1 MTLIFIR
8 HTIYEYF
15 LSIFLQPSY
24 LTLTSTKYLSA
35 AQNVDI
41 LNNNVGVTNT
51 INNWVAANTNPTI
64 TNLLDPLASST
75 ALVLVNTITFKDK
88 WLKPFGIASNGPFHV
103 SNDHTVQ
110 ACMMKMSCHPPT
122 FKHGSGPNFQILELP
137 YVNNEVAMYIIRPDN
152 INGLS
157 GVESGL
163 TLASLNSAIS
173 GMTFNTVDVTLP
185 KFDLE
190 KRVDLKAH
198 LQSLGMN
205 RVFNVDAQLAGI
217 GTYIGTG
224 AGDLYVDFIQ
234 HQAIIKVDVTG
245 TEASAATAVGVCPA
259 RRRRGTPVPFN
270 VDRPFL
276 FVLRERRCGSILFM
290 GRVINPQAGCSSSS
304 RDRRPPKML
313 VRSQGLSR
321 A

>member
-1 MTLIFIR
+1 MTLIFLS
-8 HTIYEYF
+8 HTTSSVRIC
-15 LSIFLQPSY
+15 LCIFLQPSY
-24 LTLTSTKYLSA
+24 LTLTSTNYLSA
-35 AQNVDI
+35 AQNLDI
-41 LNNNVGVTNT
+41 LHDNAGATNT
-51 INNWVAANTNPTI
+51 INSWVAANTNPTI
-64 TNLLDPLASST
+64 TNLLDLLNPST

-88 WLKPFGIASNGPFHV
+88 WLKPFTMASNGPFHV
-103 SNDHTVQ
+103 SNEVTVE
-110 ACMMKMSCHPPT
+110 ACMMTMSCHPPT

-173 GMTFNTVDVTLP
+173 SMTLKTVDVTLP

-190 KRVDLKAH
+190 KSVDLKAH
-198 LQSLGMN
+198 LKSLGMI
-205 RVFNVDAQLAGI
+205 RVFDVTAQLGGLSTAAGN
-217 GTYIGTG
+217 
-224 AGDLYVDFIQ
+224 LYVDFVT
-234 HQAIIKVDVTG
+234 HKAIIKVDLAG
-245 TEASAATAVGVCPA
+245 TEASAATAVGVCSG
-259 RRRRGTPVPFN
+259 RRRRATAVPFN

-290 GRVINPQAGCSSSS
+290 GRVVKPQAGCSTSS
-304 RDRRPPKML
+304 RDDGRPHKLL
-313 VRSQGLSR
+313 VRRQGRSR